1 MKMQITSYLL
11 SVKASCSS
19 FLIFLNEKE
28 NMIYGKRKKSV
39 KNLVLITLRKH
50 LLLIKSAVVVEQ
62 TFASR
67 VDARWILPISD
78 Q

>member
-1 MKMQITSYLL
+1 
-11 SVKASCSS
+11 
-19 FLIFLNEKE
+19 LNEKE